1 MSSVPAR
8 LAAAVAAAATAVAL
22 SAVASPAH
30 ASPQRH
36 PLPGSKPHWL
46 SHARSTGTVADGS
59 QIHFGVLLKM
69 RDQAGADAL
78 VRQLSDPASASY
90 GKYLSSAQFR
100 ARFAPTKA
108 DASAVQSWLRSQGFT
123 VTGTLPSRMFVE
135 ASGTAAMIE
144 KTFATTMRT
153 YRFQGHNLHANNSA
167 LSLPAGTSTSVVD
180 QIQGIVGLDQ
190 GSALKKPA
198 DTLPGPPDGAR
209 YGVQPCSSYF
219 GQKTASTLPTA
230 EGKHQPYAVC
240 GYTPKQMQ
248 SAYGIDSMIKK
259 GYDGRGI
266 TVAITDA
273 FAAPTIVGD
282 MAKYNAKFGLPSF
295 RRNQFQQITPGP
307 NGYSNV
313 DLCGGNGWYGEET
326 LDVQAVHTMA
336 PGAKIVYVGGSDCL
350 SGLDDAWASS
360 IDNHVADVITNSWT
374 DGLDDLADL
383 GQEYI
388 DFYTQ
393 YATEAALT
401 GITVNFSSGDDGDHT
416 AGNTDP
422 SAKTAEFPADVPYV
436 TGVGGTSLAVGKSGQ
451 WQNEWGWQNA
461 YALLDGSA
469 WGDSTYSS
477 GGGGGVSQLFAQP
490 YYQRGVVPASDSM
503 VNGTPMRV
511 VPDIAM
517 DADPNTGMI
526 VGETQVF
533 PDGTYWDTYRIGGTS
548 LASPLLAGVDAVAG
562 QRAGRPIG
570 FANPL
575 YYSLLGTGALHDLR
589 APSSPVHQVRT
600 DFTNGL
606 DSSGGYTYKLQTIDT
621 QTSTLHDTRGYDDET
636 GVGSP
641 GGTAFFKGVAAA
653 MRHHR

>member
-1 MSSVPAR
+1 MSSMPAR
-8 LAAAVAAAATAVAL
+8 LAAAVAALGTAIAL
-22 SAVASPAH
+22 SAAVSPAH

-46 SHARSTGTVADGS
+46 SHARSTGTVADS
-59 QIHFGVLLKM
+59 KQIHFGVLLKL
-69 RDQAGADAL
+69 RDPAGADAL
-78 VRQLSDPASASY
+78 AAQVSDPSSASY
-90 GKYLSSAQFR
+90 GQYLTSAQFR
-100 ARFAPTKA
+100 SRFAPTTA
-108 DASAVQSWLRSQGFT
+108 DVSKVQSWLRAQGFT

-135 ASGTAAMIE
+135 ASGTAATVE
-144 KTFATTMRT
+144 KTFATTMHT
-153 YRFQGHNLHANNSA
+153 YRFQGHALRANSSA
-167 LSLPAGTSTSVVD
+167 LSLSSATPSAVVG
-180 QIQGIVGLDQ
+180 QIRGIVGLDQ

-219 GQKTASTLPTA
+219 GQKKATTLPSA
-230 EGKHQPYAVC
+230 EGKKQPYAVC

-248 SAYGIDSMIKK
+248 SAYGIDRMIKK

-273 FAAPTIVGD
+273 FAAPTITGD
-282 MAKYNAKFGLPSF
+282 MAKYNAKYGLPAFKRGQF
-295 RRNQFQQITPGP
+295 RQQTPGP
-307 NGYSNV
+307 DGYSNV

-350 SGLDDAWASS
+350 SGLDNAWASS

-383 GQEYI
+383 GQEYV

-393 YATEAALT
+393 FATEAALT

-436 TGVGGTSLAVGKSGQ
+436 TGVGGTSIAIGKSGQ

-461 YALLDGSA
+461 YAQLEGRA
-469 WGDSTYSS
+469 WGAPAYSS

-490 YYQRGVVPASDSM
+490 YYQRGVVPRGDST
-503 VNGTPMRV
+503 VNGKAMRV

-575 YYSLLGTGALHDLR
+575 YYSLLGTSALHDLR
-589 APSSPVHQVRT
+589 APSAPVHQVRT
-600 DFTNGL
+600 DYVNGL
-606 DSSGGYTYKLQTIDT
+606 DPSGGYKYQLETIDT

-641 GGTAFFKGVAAA
+641 NGTAFFNGVAAA
-653 MRHHR
+653 VHHHR